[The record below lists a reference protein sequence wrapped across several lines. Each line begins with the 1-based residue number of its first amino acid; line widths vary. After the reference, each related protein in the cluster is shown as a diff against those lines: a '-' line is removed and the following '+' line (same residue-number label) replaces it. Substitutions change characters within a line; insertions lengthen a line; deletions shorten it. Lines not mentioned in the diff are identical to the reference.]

1 MADIFRSG
9 FSKKALE
16 ETLIYFPEFNKVN
29 YLRDVTS
36 LFQLKETRDNYFYIF
51 YKRKNTN
58 CSFICSECDND
69 CHINVQNF
77 TKYIR
82 DNIE

>member
-16 ETLIYFPEFNKVN
+16 EILIYFPEFKKVN

-36 LFQLKETRDNYFYIF
+36 LFQQKETRDNYFYIF
-51 YKRKNTN
+51 YRRKNDK
-58 CSFICSECDND
+58 CIFECDECKKD
-69 CHINVQNF
+69 CYIDVVKF
-77 TKYIR
+77 TKHIR